1 MQIETLGESW
11 RIVNRPV
18 HRPASQI
25 PQEFLRFRCLNDPV
39 LLAQP
44 VEKWYCVAMIQEIL
58 LKRNVS
64 VYRAKAGGRLDSI
77 AIGIERASEKH
88 LIEIGIASI
97 DYIN

>member
-1 MQIETLGESW
+1 MIQFIST
-11 RIVNRPV
+11 
-18 HRPASQI
+18 ASR
-25 PQEFLRFRCLNDPV
+25 EVV
-39 LLAQP
+39 LLH
-44 VEKWYCVAMIQEIL
+44 CVAMIQEIL

-77 AIGIERASEKH
+77 AIGIERASETH